1 MRFSKPF
8 DKREFKL
15 IKEVYGNLRKMIPDN
30 SSILVGCSGGPDS
43 VCLLLAIYYINILF
57 KKSYK
62 LHATYIDHGFRPEC
76 KEEWEF
82 VRDLCGQL
90 KIPTSMHKLNI
101 SREGNIMKN
110 ARDARLNRL
119 STIAEMN
126 HSYLALAHNNDD
138 QVETILMRV
147 LGMCSSNN
155 ILGMEM
161 ETHWTVNDDK
171 PLPLISTIIKPLL
184 TISRSEIEH
193 FVRDIKVVRDPTNN
207 NTHYTRNLLR
217 HEVIPYLEKVNPR
230 LKEHLPALME
240 RVRNYK

>member
-15 IKEVYGNLRKMIPDN
+15 IKEVYDNLRKMIPDN

-62 LHATYIDHGFRPEC
+62 LHATYIDHGFRSEC

-90 KIPTSMHKLNI
+90 KIPASMCKLNI

-110 ARDARLNRL
+110 ARDARLNKL

-126 HSYLALAHNNDD
+126 HSYLTLAHNNDD

-161 ETHWTVNDDK
+161 KTTWAINDN
-171 PLPLISTIIKPLL
+171 STPIIKPLL
-184 TISRSEIEH
+184 TVSRKEIEH
-193 FVRDIKVVRDPTNN
+193 FVRDIKVVRDPTND

-230 LKEHLPALME
+230 LKKHLPALME